1 MESIS
6 THPAASPASGSTP
19 PEQSPPRAFTQ
30 GVGTLYQFV
39 GVILFLA
46 SMSVCCGSSLFS
58 KDVAARQDLMAVG
71 WNVPLPAGPYFHSAQ
86 RAITIALMLAVFF
99 GIALAGIG
107 LGLQAQSRFAPWA
120 AVAVTSFA
128 TLFWA
133 VHTVFFGATLGSLGW
148 VAGSGIAAVG
158 FGMLTAFAL
167 ASLREMRRDPPPRG
181 HEILPA
187 DYKVPYSHLHQ
198 DPPEVRWARELDQRR
213 ERLAVQQKELE
224 LLEARLQRKL
234 EARPAAGDTSPPPA
248 TDRTP

>member
-1 MESIS
+1 M
-6 THPAASPASGSTP
+6 
-19 PEQSPPRAFTQ
+19 
-30 GVGTLYQFV
+30 V
-39 GVILFLA
+39 
-46 SMSVCCGSSLFS
+46 
-58 KDVAARQDLMAVG
+58 VG
-71 WNVPLPAGPYFHSAQ
+71 WNVPVPGGPYFHSAQ

-133 VHTVFFGATLGSLGW
+133 VHTLFFGATLGSLGW
-148 VAGSGIAAVG
+148 VAGSGIMAVA
-158 FGMLTAFAL
+158 FGMLTAFAF
-167 ASLREMRRDPPPRG
+167 AALREMRRDPPPRG

-187 DYKVPYSHLHQ
+187 DYNVPYSHLHQ

-234 EARPAAGDTSPPPA
+234 DSRPGGGDNPTSPV
-248 TDRTP
+248 TDTTP